1 MLVHIVYGRFTW
13 SKFALAFGPRGPH
26 YLAQELDNVEQL
38 LLRRVGKVHDCRFTW
53 TKVSAGPAS
62 LQ

>member
-1 MLVHIVYGRFTW
+1 MDALPGR
-13 SKFALAFGPRGPH
+13 SFALAF